1 LHAVVLSGMMNCM
14 RRSCFIG
21 FFGVLLGFLLVAG
34 ALSIMPSRQVPLPP
48 VSVPVPTPTA
58 PSQHQAHLIRPPR
71 PAAPNIAVS
80 GGTLAVA
87 PAEAP
92 ADECA
97 RVEEAIDGEYA
108 LTFFNAR
115 DRAAFEAMA
124 SRYGIRIIDR
134 LAVANALRIT
144 APDADALR
152 ALLKAAPMPLTFL
165 PNIHVRLPPLP
176 EGPAATAPD
185 VPYTGFGNGALAWL
199 GVPDPA
205 SDWGRGIRVAVL
217 DTGIP
222 SAFPGRVGYRVDL
235 TGTGFGQAQ
244 HGGAVASLISGLQG
258 MVPGAELLDIK
269 VLTDGGSGD
278 AFTLARGIIEAVD
291 RGARLINIS
300 AGTRGDSPVLRAA
313 VAYAIERKVMLI
325 AAAGNDGRPGV
336 LYPAGYEGVVAVGGV
351 DAAGRHLYF
360 SNTGS
365 AVDLSAPGI
374 GIAVPAAQ
382 EGALASFSGTS
393 AATPF
398 VTAAAALLLAETP
411 SLAPPALLALLQGYS
426 NDAEAPGRD
435 DATGAGIL
443 DAGRLLARNEPGL
456 VDMTAYRPYLQSDPP
471 PGRIR
476 VDVIGQNRGTVVLP
490 EVIMEITLD
499 GQVQTL
505 RFRNIGV
512 ADITVHTLDLP
523 APVLDQDGLDVT
535 IHVRPAGL
543 ADIRPQDNIIR
554 AVLLPQIP

>member
-1 LHAVVLSGMMNCM
+1 MSVMKRALY
-14 RRSCFIG
+14 IG
-21 FFGVLLGFLLVAG
+21 LCGVLLAGLLVVVAI
-34 ALSIMPSRQVPLPP
+34 SMMPSRQFPQPP
-48 VSVPVPTPTA
+48 ASGTVSGDTAA
-58 PSQHQAHLIRPPR
+58 PSRHPDRPAFQHQPAVPETVRPR
-71 PAAPNIAVS
+71 
-80 GGTLAVA
+80 VA
-87 PAEAP
+87 PEDEPSEIPAEGR
-92 ADECA
+92 

-115 DRAAFEAMA
+115 DREVFEALA
-124 SRYGIRIIDR
+124 SRHGIRILDR
-134 LAVANALRIT
+134 LTAAHALRVH

-152 ALLKAAPMPLTFL
+152 RLLKAAPIPVTFL

-176 EGPAATAPD
+176 EGPAATAPS
-185 VPYTGFGNGALAWL
+185 VPYTGFGDGALAWL
-199 GVPDPA
+199 GIPDPA
-205 SDWGRGIRVAVL
+205 PDWGRGIRVAVL

-222 SAFPGRVGYRVDL
+222 SGFQGRVVYRTDL
-235 TGTGFGQAQ
+235 TGTGVGQST
-244 HGGAVASLISGLQG
+244 HGAAVASLISGLQG
-258 MVPGAELLDIK
+258 MAPGAELLDIK
-269 VLTDGGSGD
+269 ILSDSGTGD
-278 AFTLARGIIEAVD
+278 AFTLARG
-291 RGARLINIS
+291 GARLINIS